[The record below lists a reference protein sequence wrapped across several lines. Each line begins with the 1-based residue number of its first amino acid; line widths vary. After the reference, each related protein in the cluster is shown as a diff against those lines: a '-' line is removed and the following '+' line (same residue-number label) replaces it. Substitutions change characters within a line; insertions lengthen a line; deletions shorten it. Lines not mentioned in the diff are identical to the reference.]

1 MATNYNPRI
10 VTDGLVLA
18 LDAGNTKSY
27 PGSGTTWTDLSGNN
41 NHGTLVN
48 GVSYTENNRG
58 ALVFDGSN
66 DYISTQNYDLD
77 FGTQSFSLCALVNSN
92 SISSAQKIIN
102 KGQSSAFPSGSVGY
116 SLRFIDSVA
125 RFSVWDGTNNI
136 NISSSTLQ
144 SNTWYHIVGVCNRTT
159 GTCDLY
165 INGLLA
171 TSANIEN
178 LGSISIPEAELTIGN
193 LERGSY
199 AADNEFFNG
208 KISNVQIY
216 NKILTSQEVQQNFNA
231 TRSRFGI

>member
-1 MATNYNPRI
+1 MGVYGGPEVAE
-10 VTDGLVLA
+10 DGLVLC
-18 LDAGNTKSY
+18 LDAGNPKSY

-102 KGQSSAFPSGSVGY
+102 KGQSTSFPSGTVGY
-116 SLRFIDSVA
+116 SIRFFNSAA
-125 RFSVWDGTNNI
+125 RFSVWDGTNLA

-159 GTCDLY
+159 GSSDLY
-165 INGLLA
+165 INGLLIN
-171 TSANIEN
+171 SANIQS

-193 LERGSY
+193 LGRGSY
-199 AADNEFFNG
+199 GVDNEFFNG
-208 KISNVQIY
+208 KLSNVQIY
-216 NKILTSQEVQQNFNA
+216 NKILTSQEVQQNFIA

>member
-1 MATNYNPRI
+1 MGVYGGPEVAE
-10 VTDGLVLA
+10 DGLVLC
-18 LDAGNTKSY
+18 LDAGNPKSY
-27 PGSGTTWTDLSGNN
+27 PGSGTTWTDLSGNGN
-41 NHGTLVN
+41 TGTLVN
-48 GVSYTENNRG
+48 GVSYSGTDG
-58 ALVFDGSN
+58 GSLSFDGVN

-102 KGQSSAFPSGSVGY
+102 KGQSTSFPSGTVGY
-116 SLRFIDSVA
+116 SIRFFNSAA
-125 RFSVWDGTNNI
+125 RFSVWDGTNLA

-159 GTCDLY
+159 GSSDLY
-165 INGLLA
+165 INGLLIN
-171 TSANIEN
+171 SANIQS

>member
-1 MATNYNPRI
+1 MGVYGGPEVAE
-10 VTDGLVLA
+10 DGLVLC
-18 LDAGNTKSY
+18 LDAGNPKSY

-102 KGQSSAFPSGSVGY
+102 KGQSTSFPSGTVGY
-116 SLRFIDSVA
+116 SIRFFNSAA
-125 RFSVWDGTNNI
+125 RFSVWDGTNLA

-159 GTCDLY
+159 GSSDLY
-165 INGLLA
+165 INGLLIN
-171 TSANIEN
+171 SANIQS

-193 LERGSY
+193 LGRGSY
-199 AADNEFFNG
+199 GVDNEFFNG
-208 KISNVQIY
+208 KLSNVQIY

-231 TRSRFGI
+231 LRGRFGI